1 MSALGL
7 STGTLAALVVMVVVD
22 LFAIILGLS
31 FLRARRAQRE
41 AEAAA
46 SVPVAERTPPAAAPK
61 PVARR
66 DFLRRSLLGSL
77 AVFGAQFGAA
87 TIAFLW
93 PNLKGGFGSVINAG
107 KLADIIAE
115 IEAAGGQPFY
125 FGQGRF
131 YIVKYDAKG
140 VDEEYGVDYVADG
153 VVVEGVMALYQRCVH
168 LGCRVPFCDTSK
180 WFECPCH
187 GSKYNQVGEYEL
199 GPAPRGMD
207 RFPITLEGEELVVDT
222 ATVILGPP
230 RGTDTT
236 GKGIEG
242 PFCV

>member
-1 MSALGL
+1 VSALGL
-7 STGTLAALVVMVVVD
+7 STGTLAALVVMAVVD

-46 SVPVAERTPPAAAPK
+46 AVPVAERTPPPAGLK
-61 PVARR
+61 PIARR

-87 TIAFLW
+87 SIAFLW
-93 PNLKGGFGSVINAG
+93 PNLKGGFGSKLRPG
-107 KLADIIAE
+107 KLADIVSE
-115 IEAAGGQPFY
+115 IESTKQPFY

-131 YIVKYDAKG
+131 YIVKYDGSG
-140 VDEEYGVDYVADG
+140 VDREFDVDYAADG
-153 VVVEGVMALYQRCVH
+153 ALVEGVLALYQRCVH

-187 GSKYNQVGEYEL
+187 GSKYNQVGEYKL

-222 ATVILGPP
+222 STVILGPP

-236 GKGIEG
+236 GRGIEG